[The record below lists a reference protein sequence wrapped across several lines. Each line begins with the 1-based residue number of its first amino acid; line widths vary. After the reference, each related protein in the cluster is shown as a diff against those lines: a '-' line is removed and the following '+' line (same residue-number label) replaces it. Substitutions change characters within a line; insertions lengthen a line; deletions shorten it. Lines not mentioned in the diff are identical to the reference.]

1 MNELINSIIM
11 MNKSY
16 KIKRIVERGY
26 KVVFLGKH
34 ITATKG
40 AEVIKGTV
48 NRVFKKLF
56 GY

>member
-1 MNELINSIIM
+1 M